1 MFAAAPPVPRGL
13 LAVIGA
19 LTLMCSIALS
29 LPAESRA
36 QANQAIATQDGYCFG
51 VLRDGRSVA
60 TKECNARFNVSVDG
74 NQILAFLPDG
84 TQGCL
89 DGYRGKD
96 RPAEVV
102 GCDYS
107 QDQQWYLHG
116 TGQIQNVASNLC
128 LDVRGGGRGAGTQI
142 ISWDCT
148 GTSNQLFRFE
158 AADPVGGFA
167 SLGIDPNATASP
179 QSVGGAAVGSGRGA
193 EYIGHNG
200 NADIPANDGAGLISE
215 NGSGI
220 VAGGGGNIVA
230 GGGGNIISQSG
241 SSVVANDGSG
251 LIGQD
256 GVSIISQSGSS
267 ATYGVQNVGGSTTG
281 PLVTML
287 GSRRCLD
294 VTGGYRDPGYQLI
307 LWDCHGGE
315 SQQFTIQDNGE
326 IRVFG
331 LCLDAFG
338 GGGNNGDAVGT
349 YPCHGGANQK
359 WTYTPSGEIRG
370 INNRCLAVS
379 YADGS
384 AGALIIL
391 WDCVGH
397 ESQVWTRS

>member
-1 MFAAAPPVPRGL
+1 MFAAAPPVPRSL
-13 LAVIGA
+13 LAVTGA
-19 LTLMCSIALS
+19 LAFMWVIALS

-36 QANQAIATQDGYCFG
+36 QANQAITTQEGYCFG

-60 TKECNARFNVSVDG
+60 TKDCNARFNVSVDG

-107 QDQQWYLHG
+107 RDQQWYLHG

-128 LDVRGGGRGAGTQI
+128 LDVRGGGRGAGAQI

-148 GTSNQLFRFE
+148 GESNQLFRFE
-158 AADPVGGFA
+158 AADPVGGLA

-179 QSVGGAAVGSGRGA
+179 PPSGGRAVGSGRGA
-193 EYIGHNG
+193 EVISHNG
-200 NADIPANDGAGLISE
+200 SADIPANDGAG
-215 NGSGI
+215 
-220 VAGGGGNIVA
+220 
-230 GGGGNIISQSG
+230 
-241 SSVVANDGSG
+241 
-251 LIGQD
+251 
-256 GVSIISQSGSS
+256 IISQSGSS

-294 VTGGYRDPGYQLI
+294 VTGGYREPGYQLI

-315 SQQFTIQDNGE
+315 SQQFTIDSNGE

-349 YPCHGGANQK
+349 YPCNGGANQK
-359 WTYTPSGEIRG
+359 WTQAPSGEIRG